1 MSIRRVFSRPEVSIT
16 GPGKSSDV
24 TQPDRTGW
32 RCRSRSFAFSAM
44 IAAGMGLM
52 VPRPGAAAETA
63 GRQQRLIT
71 TLHVPRH
78 KVPGGYVAADL
89 SCYDP
94 PGNWSASGTTDVNG
108 PPSAAFTASALG
120 QGNGRQFHVCFS
132 WHGIPLP
139 ISVIQRATGPL
150 NEAAL
155 DIDAMK
161 HCAPVWPGFDIG
173 SVRRPMPKQ
182 T

>member
-1 MSIRRVFSRPEVSIT
+1 MPIRRVFSRTEVLIT
-16 GPGKSSDV
+16 GRRKSSDV

-32 RCRSRSFAFSAM
+32 RGRSRSFAFSAM

-52 VPRPGAAAETA
+52 VPRPAAAA
-63 GRQQRLIT
+63 KKADRQQRLIT

-94 PGNWSASGTTDVNG
+94 PGNWSASGNTDVNG
-108 PPSAAFTASALG
+108 PPPAAFTASASG
-120 QGNGRQFHVCFS
+120 QGNGRQFHIRFS
-132 WHGIPLP
+132 WYGIPIP

-155 DIDAMK
+155 DIDALK

-173 SVRRPMPKQ
+173 SVRKPTPKQ
-182 T
+182 P